1 MITDNQFYDAGKI
14 LKCDSAI
21 IMAVA
26 EVESSG
32 SGFDKKGRVV
42 QRFEPHVFYRR
53 TNGRYGISD
62 ISQPNW
68 SPKNYKINTYILF
81 EKAYKLNP
89 EEAIKSTSWG
99 MFQIMGFNFRLTGYE
114 NINEF
119 FHTIS
124 RSEYDQL
131 ILFINF
137 IKNSKL
143 DDFLRNKDWEKFAS
157 AYNGRSY
164 KVNKYDEKL
173 KKAYLKY
180 STSKNIDI

>member
-1 MITDNQFYDAGKI
+1 MITDKQFYDAAM
-14 LKCDSAI
+14 LLHCDSAV
-21 IMAVA
+21 IMTVA

-32 SGFDKKGRVV
+32 SGFDKKGRVT

-62 ISQPNW
+62 ISQQNW
-68 SPKNYKINTYILF
+68 SPKNYKISTYVLF
-81 EKAYKLNP
+81 EKAYKINP

-119 FHTIS
+119 YNTMH
-124 RSEYDQL
+124 RSENDQL
-131 ILFINF
+131 TMFVNF

-143 DDFLRNKDWEKFAS
+143 DEFLRKKEWEKFAQ

-164 KVNKYDEKL
+164 KINKYDEKL

-180 STSKNIDI
+180 SVNLDI